1 MLLVGR
7 EVGLTTDVAITGT
20 QLLKL
25 RVPGSNANLWI
36 CDLNGCRADFPYPGQ
51 LHSHYQQFHAAE
63 LEDIETI
70 AYLIPHVMRSGDM
83 VVALLSHTRGRGV
96 NPKPFEAGAGLPSPQ
111 HKSPWVLVGARPS
124 KRANTRQSTGPGD
137 DADLEDP
144 SYDGSDQRL
153 RQQRSRRTASRPD
166 TASLPWQQ
174 QDGLHLSNGRG
185 TALGHDAAATEAAT
199 AMDAGEDGQLG
210 VDVVPYS
217 APSTDMA
224 LLGSGAVEQQ
234 VSSEISA
241 LMQAALQSG
250 RQVDVELPS
259 GAVMRIR

>member
-1 MLLVGR
+1 
-7 EVGLTTDVAITGT
+7 
-20 QLLKL
+20 
-25 RVPGSNANLWI
+25 
-36 CDLNGCRADFPYPGQ
+36 
-51 LHSHYQQFHAAE
+51 
-63 LEDIETI
+63 
-70 AYLIPHVMRSGDM
+70 MRSGDM

-137 DADLEDP
+137 DV
-144 SYDGSDQRL
+144 RL
-153 RQQRSRRTASRPD
+153 RRPILLMAAISVCGNRD
-166 TASLPWQQ
+166 PGGPL
-174 QDGLHLSNGRG
+174 QDQTQPAFPGSNRMGFIYPMAG
-185 TALGHDAAATEAAT
+185 VLLWVMNAAATEAAT